1 MNRALLPPPTLCA
14 IIRRPV
20 DAREKILIV
29 EDEPAL
35 SSTLV
40 RTTETYFAPV
50 TASSKATAFA
60 ALERQ
65 RDVAAAIV
73 DVGLP
78 DGDGLD
84 VVAELRKKSAD
95 MPILVLTGS
104 NEPATINR
112 AQLLRAEYVVKPFFS
127 DNVARFVQRA
137 LAHCSNLDKGKLT
150 AVVDRISLDCK
161 LSQREAQ
168 ILIYAVEGVPRRH
181 IAEVLKVSENTVKTQ
196 VRSLLEKL
204 GKATMSD
211 AVWWV
216 RSQAEAAPQRKK
228 S

>member
-1 MNRALLPPPTLCA
+1 
-14 IIRRPV
+14 V

-35 SSTLV
+35 ISTLV
-40 RTTETYFAPV
+40 RSTDTYFTPV
-50 TASSKATAFA
+50 TAASKSQAMHLVGGKA
-60 ALERQ
+60 ASRI
-65 RDVAAAIV
+65 VAAIV

-84 VVAELRKKSAD
+84 VVAELRKKHAD

-104 NEPATINR
+104 NDPATINR
-112 AQLLRAEYVVKPFFS
+112 SQLLRAEYVVKPFFR
-127 DNVARFVQRA
+127 DNVEGFVQRA
-137 LAHCSNLDKGKLT
+137 LAYSSSVDKDKLEVT
-150 AVVDRISLDCK
+150 VAQISSDHK

-181 IAEVLKVSENTVKTQ
+181 IADALQVSENTVKTQ
-196 VRSLLEKL
+196 VRSLLEKI
-204 GKATMSD
+204 GKHNLAD

-216 RSQAEAAPQRKK
+216 RGTIASGSKRH
-228 S
+228 

>member
-1 MNRALLPPPTLCA
+1 M
-14 IIRRPV
+14 

-29 EDEPAL
+29 EDEAAL
-35 SSTLV
+35 SATLV
-40 RTTETYFAPV
+40 RNTETYFKPV
-50 TASSKATAFA
+50 TAGSKAA
-60 ALERQ
+60 AIAVLERGGG
-65 RDVAAAIV
+65 VGAAIV
-73 DVGLP
+73 DGGLP

-137 LAHCSNLDKGKLT
+137 LAHLSSVDKERLT
-150 AVVDRISLDCK
+150 ALVEEVSRDKK

-181 IAEVLKVSENTVKTQ
+181 IADVLEVSENTVKTQ

-204 GKATMSD
+204 GKQTLSE
-211 AVWWV
+211 AVWSL
-216 RSQAEAAPQRKK
+216 RSAVETPKPKAAKK
-228 S
+228 N

>member
-1 MNRALLPPPTLCA
+1 M
-14 IIRRPV
+14 

-29 EDEPAL
+29 EDEPSL
-35 SSTLV
+35 STSLV
-40 RTTETYFAPV
+40 RATETYFAPV
-50 TASSKATAFA
+50 TATSKAA
-60 ALERQ
+60 AMSVVDGGER
-65 RDVAAAIV
+65 VVAAIV
-73 DVGLP
+73 DIGLP
-78 DGDGLD
+78 DGDGLE
-84 VVAELRKKSAD
+84 VVKALRGKSAD

-104 NEPATINR
+104 NDPQTINK

-137 LAHCSNLDKGKLT
+137 LAYQSSEEKEKLQAMVT
-150 AVVDRISLDCK
+150 QISTDFR

-181 IAEVLKVSENTVKTQ
+181 IADVLGVSENTVKTQ

-204 GKATMSD
+204 GKETLSE

-216 RSQAEAAPQRKK
+216 RSAVEGKN
-228 S
+228 